1 MRSAETSGKTVEE
14 AVQAA
19 QKQLG
24 VEREKLKIEVLE
36 EPAKVLFGLLGG
48 RQAKIRAIVI
58 EDPVGLA
65 LEFLQQTF
73 RAMGVEVKVKVQE
86 KEGYNYLS
94 FTGDDLGILIGRR
107 GETLDA
113 LQYLVNLVVGRKV
126 EQHVRFILDVERYRK
141 RREETL
147 MKLARRLSEKVRRTG
162 HNVMLE
168 PMNPHERRVIH
179 TALQNDHYV
188 QTFSEGD
195 EPYRKVVISPK
206 R

>member
-1 MRSAETSGKTVEE
+1 MRSIETTGKTVEE
-14 AVQAA
+14 AVLAA

-24 VEREKLKIEVLE
+24 VGREQLKIEVLE

-48 RQAKIRAIVI
+48 RQAKVRVVVI
-58 EDPVGLA
+58 EDPASIA
-65 LEFLQQTF
+65 LDFLQETF
-73 RAMGVEVKVKVQE
+73 RAMDITVKIKTQE
-86 KEGYNYLS
+86 KEGYIYLS
-94 FTGDDLGILIGRR
+94 FSGEDLGILIGRR

-126 EQHVRFILDVERYRK
+126 EQYRRFILDVEGYRK

-188 QTFSEGD
+188 QTYSEGD
-195 EPYRKVVISPK
+195 EPYRKVVISL
-206 R
+206 RR